1 MRQVHSSTVHV
12 LSNEDIKEFIEKE
25 GDAIITSKTNTA
37 IGVFTADCV
46 PVIVVDDIKGVVAV
60 VHSGWRGT
68 ISSITKK
75 TIETMNRKFNTD
87 YRDVKVYVGPHIRK
101 CCYEVSQ
108 ELKETFLEETG
119 IPEDVLF
126 DGRRLSLEECI
137 LKDIREIGVLEENIY
152 TLNLCTYCNEDIRL
166 HSYRKSNGGY
176 KVITANNGLDALKK
190 VKENKPD
197 LLLLDLMLPGM
208 DGLDVC
214 KEIKRDKETSKTSII
229 MLTAKSE
236 ELDKI
241 LGLELGADDYITKP
255 FSIRELLARV
265 KAVLRRSSS
274 DEISEEIYEI
284 GRLKVDFE
292 RHEVLINNE
301 KVELTLKEFELL
313 EILIKN
319 KGKILRRETLL
330 DKVWGYEYIGETRTV
345 DVHIRYLR
353 KKVEDDDKNPKF
365 IETIRGVGYRFN
377 PVE

>member
-1 MRQVHSSTVHV
+1 MADEKV
-12 LSNEDIKEFIEKE
+12 LI
-25 GDAIITSKTNTA
+25 
-37 IGVFTADCV
+37 
-46 PVIVVDDIKGVVAV
+46 VDDEEHIV
-60 VHSGWRGT
+60 
-68 ISSITKK
+68 
-75 TIETMNRKFNTD
+75 ELLQFNL
-87 YRDVKVYVGPHIRK
+87 V
-101 CCYEVSQ
+101 
-108 ELKETFLEETG
+108 
-119 IPEDVLF
+119 
-126 DGRRLSLEECI
+126 
-137 LKDIREIGVLEENIY
+137 NA
-152 TLNLCTYCNEDIRL
+152 
-166 HSYRKSNGGY
+166 GY

-197 LLLLDLMLPGM
+197 LLLLDIMLPGM

-265 KAVLRRSSS
+265 KAVLRRSNS
-274 DEISEEIYEI
+274 DEISEEIYEL

-292 RHEVLINNE
+292 RHEVLISNE

-353 KKVEDDDKNPKF
+353 KKIEDDDKNPKF